1 MIFSSNVII
10 IFIKKNNKF
19 RQGIFKP
26 INSQKYIGSGNPTY
40 RSGWELKFFRWA
52 DLNENILAW
61 GSENII
67 IPYVN
72 PLDDKVHRYFVDNFI
87 VFKDKDGNNNK
98 FLIEIKPSKQTQ
110 RPVKTKYKKQ
120 KTILYEQKMYIQNTA
135 KCEAAN
141 KWAKKKGYK
150 FLIITEKEL
159 NIKGK

>member
-1 MIFSSNVII
+1 M
-10 IFIKKNNKF
+10 KKNKRF

-26 INSQKYIGSGNPTY
+26 INSKKYIGKGDPVY

-72 PLDDKVHRYFVDNFI
+72 PLDGKVHRYFVDNFI
-87 VFKDKDGNNNK
+87 VFKGKDGVNNK

-135 KCEAAN
+135 KWEAAN

-159 NIKGK
+159 NI